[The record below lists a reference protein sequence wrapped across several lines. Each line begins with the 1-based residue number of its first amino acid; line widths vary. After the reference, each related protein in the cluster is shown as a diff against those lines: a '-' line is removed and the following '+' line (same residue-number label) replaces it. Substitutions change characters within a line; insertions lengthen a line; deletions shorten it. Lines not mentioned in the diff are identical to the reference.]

1 MNDLIEEGDV
11 VKITSGEIK
20 MTVGF
25 VDQGEYAECYYEK
38 DGIIR
43 CQKFPCCILTVVEN
57 K

>member
-1 MNDLIEEGDV
+1 MEKEIKEGDV
-11 VKITSGEIK
+11 VRIKSGEIK

-25 VDQGEYAECYYEK
+25 VYQGEDAECYYEK